1 LQRYEEP
8 HLYHRGAQGIPGKI
22 NTEKINTGK
31 INTEK
36 IKRGV
41 PTVVRT
47 YG

>member
-8 HLYHRGAQGIPGKI
+8 HLYHGGAQGIP
-22 NTEKINTGK
+22 GK